1 MKQFVRVVN
10 GKREYAPEVVR
21 VDCHDVIGPNE
32 ETLAKCE
39 PPYLELMS
47 ERPADEE
54 GFYFAATGAL
64 ELRDGKYYEV
74 YEKRAVEPPKAV
86 YVKYYLGMAI
96 QECGYIEML
105 LAFFASNPVLAFH
118 WNNANE
124 FEEGDR
130 NFEYIKGEL
139 AKLVGESGV
148 NAVFAKYRE
157 IYERKEAVNA

>member
-21 VDCHDVIGPNE
+21 VDGHDVIGPNE

-96 QECGYIEML
+96 QECGYIETL
-105 LAFFASNPVLAFH
+105 LAFLASNPVLAFH

-139 AKLVGESGV
+139 VKLVGESGV
-148 NAVFAKYRE
+148 ASVFAKYRE
-157 IYERKEAVNA
+157 IYEREEAVNA